1 MHSWRTQY
9 DRKVERSLHTTPPGV
24 GHALL
29 SVIVANIFQT
39 LRISATIWE
48 HGADWFPVHAEPSP
62 GAFESEHGREGD
74 RNAYNGRMFAEV
86 QRTKKITRGDHGG
99 FSDLFVPI
107 LIRGKVA
114 GIVVTG
120 PFARSRPTSVHIL
133 QSWRFLTGRKAH
145 FADPEFA
152 AYLSSVFSTLVLSGE
167 KLRAFQNLLDCLA
180 KLMAGEGRADTL
192 VNRAAALRAELEE
205 ARFVDRMWEVTQTM
219 IDERTA
225 RTWLTAGRAPRLKRL
240 GFSREVHHVLVGL
253 TASRSSSKDLVDE
266 AVRRNLFQRSAVFLA
281 REEGETLAGQI
292 GDHGVVFLSGSAGA
306 PRTRRDRLHRFAE
319 KAAVLARKDFGL
331 SVHFGLSEVPAAEM
345 LSRAYQDAL
354 RAAESALAS
363 RVEMA
368 ESGDTRQAP
377 SLRNLR
383 EQLGR
388 SIEERPDLVGARFDG
403 YLEAVAAR
411 ASYRMDV
418 ARGDLEAGF
427 ERIAQ
432 PLVSSGALG
441 AKSYGALCEALDR
454 SAGEARSLED
464 LLAAYRRAAQ
474 DLASAVERP
483 VTARQDR
490 SLRSAVDHI
499 HQHYAEPLRLG
510 KVARIAGFAPSHFSK
525 LFVRREHMPFERYVR
540 GLRLERAKQLL
551 FDTDLPST
559 RIAELSGF
567 GSLQYFSTVF
577 RGQFGMTP
585 LEYRRNNP
593 QVRRS
598 LRNKNKHQNS

>member
-1 MHSWRTQY
+1 LG
-9 DRKVERSLHTTPPGV
+9 RSIHTTSPGV

-39 LRISATIWE
+39 IRTSATVWE

-62 GAFESEHGREGD
+62 GAFESEHGREGE
-74 RNAYNGRMFAEV
+74 RNAYNARMFAQV
-86 QRTKKITRGDHGG
+86 QRTNKIVRGDHAG

-107 LIRGKVA
+107 SMRGKVV
-114 GIVVTG
+114 GILVTG
-120 PFARSRPTSVHIL
+120 PFARVRPTTPNIL
-133 QSWRFLTGRKAH
+133 DTWRYLTGRKAH
-145 FADPEFA
+145 FEDPEFA
-152 AYLSSVFSTLVLSGE
+152 AYLSSVFSILVLSRE
-167 KLRAFQNLLDCLA
+167 KLRSFHNLLDCLA
-180 KLMAGEGRADTL
+180 KLMAGEGDADVL
-192 VNRAAALRAELEE
+192 VNRAVALRTELEE

-219 IDERTA
+219 IDERTP
-225 RTWLTAGRAPRLKRL
+225 RTWRTAGRAPQLKRL
-240 GFSREVHHVLVGL
+240 GFSRDVHHILVGL
-253 TASRSSSKDLVDE
+253 TTNRATSRDLVDE
-266 AVRRNLFQRSAVFLA
+266 AVRRNLFQRTAVDLA
-281 REEGETLAGQI
+281 RSEGETLAGQV
-292 GDHGVVFLSGSAGA
+292 GDHGVVFLSGCAGTA
-306 PRTRRDRLHRFAE
+306 RARKQQLHRLAE
-319 KAAVLARKDFGL
+319 KAGALARKDFGL
-331 SVHFGLSEVPAAEM
+331 AVHFGLAEAPAAEM

-354 RAAESALAS
+354 RAAETALAS

-368 ESGDTRQAP
+368 ESGATRQAP

-388 SIEERPDLVGARFDG
+388 SIEERPDLLGARFDG

-411 ASYRMDV
+411 AGYRMDV

-432 PLVSSGALG
+432 PLLSSGALS

-454 SAGEARSLED
+454 GAGEARFLED

-474 DLASAVERP
+474 DLAIAVQRP

-499 HQHYAEPLRLG
+499 HQHYAEPLRLAR
-510 KVARIAGFAPSHFSK
+510 VARIAGFAPSHFSK
-525 LFVRREHMPFERYVR
+525 LFILREHMPFERYVR

-598 LRNKNKHQNS
+598 LRNKNIRQNS

>member
-1 MHSWRTQY
+1 VHSWRTQY
-9 DRKVERSLHTTPPGV
+9 DRRLARSIHTTVPGV

-29 SVIVANIFQT
+29 SVILANIFQS
-39 LRISATIWE
+39 LRISATLWE
-48 HGADWFPVHAEPSP
+48 HGTDWFPIHTEPSP
-62 GAFESEHGREGD
+62 GAFESEHGKESD
-74 RNAYNGRMFAEV
+74 RNAYNVRMFAKVE
-86 QRTKKITRGDHGG
+86 RTKKIVRGEHGG
-99 FSDLFVPI
+99 YSDLFVPI
-107 LIRGKVA
+107 LIRGRVV
-114 GIVVTG
+114 GILVTG
-120 PFARSRPTSVHIL
+120 PFARARPATADILETWRSV
-133 QSWRFLTGRKAH
+133 TGRKAH
-145 FADPEFA
+145 FANPEFA
-152 AYLSSVFSTLVLSGE
+152 AFLSSVFSILVLSNE
-167 KLRAFQNLLDCLA
+167 KLRSFEKLLDCLA
-180 KLMAGEGRADTL
+180 KLMAGEGRADWL
-192 VNRAAALRAELEE
+192 VNRAMARRAEIEE

-219 IDERTA
+219 IDERTSH
-225 RTWLTAGRAPRLKRL
+225 TWLTAGRAPELRRL

-253 TASRSSSKDLVDE
+253 TASRTTSRELVDE
-266 AVRRNLFQRSAVFLA
+266 AVRRNLFQRSTVELA

-292 GDHGVVFLSGSAGA
+292 GDHGVVFLSGTGGA
-306 PRTRRDRLHRFAE
+306 ARSRRQHLHRFAE
-319 KAAVLARKDFGL
+319 KAALLARKRFGL
-331 SVHFGLSEVPAAEM
+331 VVHFGLCETQGGEM
-345 LSRAYQDAL
+345 LSRSYQDAL
-354 RAAESALAS
+354 RAAESALAA

-368 ESGDTRQAP
+368 ESGSTRQVP

-383 EQLGR
+383 EELGR
-388 SIEERPDLVGARFDG
+388 SIEERPDLLGARFDA
-403 YLEAVAAR
+403 YLEAVTAHAG
-411 ASYRMDV
+411 YRMDV

-441 AKSYGALCEALDR
+441 AKSYAALCEALDR

-474 DLASAVERP
+474 DLAIAVQRP
-483 VTARQDR
+483 ITARQDR

-525 LFVRREHMPFERYVR
+525 LFIKREHMPFERYVR

-577 RGQFGMTP
+577 RGQFGVTP

-593 QVRRS
+593 QIRRP
-598 LRNKNKHQNS
+598 LRNKNTRQNS